1 MENKQIFYSESLGGV
16 AFLIAN
22 IEFDMSYKQKCR
34 NSYFYILTYETIT
47 LVWFCLYFDFK
58 NQS

>member
-1 MENKQIFYSESLGGV
+1 MENKQIFHSELWAALPSLYQK
-16 AFLIAN
+16 AN
-22 IEFDMSYKQKCR
+22 IEFNLSYKQKCR

-58 NQS
+58 N